1 MTINNSLV
9 SDSSA
14 SPGLRVIPP
23 RPAAPAVVRVAA
35 YARVSDDS
43 GRLPASL
50 AAQVSHYSR
59 LIQATPGW
67 EYAGVFSDL
76 GITGTST
83 NRPGFQ
89 DLMTTA
95 RAGLIDI
102 VLCKSISR
110 LARNTVDLLET
121 IRELKSLGVAV
132 RFERENIDTSTADGE
147 LLLTLLASFAQEE
160 SRSLSH
166 NVKWAIRKRYTQ
178 GGTNSFWI
186 YGYDWAGDGFTIN
199 EDEAKVVRLLFT
211 NYLDGISPEETAA
224 WLNENGHRSRG
235 GGKFY
240 GSVMRRMLENERYK
254 GCQMLQ
260 KTFTARIGHWQQI
273 ANSGELPK
281 YWVEGAL
288 PAIIDPVVFD
298 QVQAEIARRRN
309 IGLAA
314 TPSKNTGCFTSKIL
328 CPVCGCN
335 FQRKTRRRATMP
347 DYKFWRCWNA
357 CKGHGNPC
365 GSHNLRETMLEN
377 LMTRILNL
385 DGFDED
391 TILELLDVIH
401 AYPDRLDIT
410 LRDGTTVTVGL
421 DEKGHLR

>member
-1 MTINNSLV
+1 MTIDKIPLQK
-9 SDSSA
+9 A
-14 SPGLRVIPP
+14 PPWLRVIPP
-23 RPAAPAVVRVAA
+23 RPATPTVVRVAA

-89 DLMTTA
+89 DLMSTA
-95 RAGLIDI
+95 RAGLVDI

-121 IRELKSLGVAV
+121 IRELKALGVAV

-186 YGYDWAGDGFTIN
+186 YGYDWAENGFVIN
-199 EDEAKVVRLLFT
+199 DDEAKVVRLLFS
-211 NYLDGISPEETAA
+211 NYLDGISPEKTAT

-260 KTFTARIGHWQQI
+260 KTFAPRIRHWQRTP
-273 ANSGELPK
+273 NTGELPK

-288 PAIIDPVVFD
+288 PAIIDPELFD
-298 QVQAEIARRRN
+298 QVQTEIARRRE
-309 IGLAA
+309 IGPAA
-314 TPSKNTGCFTSKIL
+314 TPSKNTGCFTSKIT
-328 CPVCGCN
+328 CAVCGCN
-335 FQRKTRRRATMP
+335 YQRKTRTRATMP

-377 LMTRILNL
+377 LMADILDL
-385 DGFDED
+385 ERFDED
-391 TILELLDVIH
+391 AVAEHLDVIH

-410 LRDGTTVTVGL
+410 LKGGTTVTTGL